1 MHLHPQLAL
10 KDIVHFPDMLD
21 QLAGAVDAKIGAFLS
36 NKGAQHLPRVDKLS
50 ILHHKQVSKVLDKE
64 QTWVVSHE
72 ITLQTSYLNLQQYPA
87 LVASTLVT
95 GLDEWSS
102 IFQYSEK
109 PTVTTAC
116 AEADR
121 YLSLNM
127 SAIEKAGIPED
138 LKTKLQLVVDKDLSD
153 FLFWEFKSMNA
164 GTMGVMLAIF
174 HLMGSEFPWFRCPV
188 SKHCDSQF
196 CQKKNNRFRFTVTG
210 NKTGVDGAILENEA
224 SKDNSD
230 ASISF
235 VFDQSKL
242 DCSVEPIQNTR
253 RWKFKKSKQPKKRAR
268 PEADN
273 RHSTDVDDD
282 NRYDDD
288 DDDDDGDD
296 GDGEPNDDDTL
307 PFTEAEYH
315 KALKII
321 QQVLSLFFLLPV

>member
-196 CQKKNNRFRFTVTG
+196 CQKKNNRFRS
-210 NKTGVDGAILENEA
+210 LSPE
-224 SKDNSD
+224 
-230 ASISF
+230 
-235 VFDQSKL
+235 
-242 DCSVEPIQNTR
+242 TR
-253 RWKFKKSKQPKKRAR
+253 RALTVLYWRTKPVKTTRTLAFPSSLTSQNLTAQWNLSKIPGAGNSRSRSSQKRGPGQKQITGIRLTLTTTTDMMTTTTTMMETTATASQMMTTLYPSRKRSIIR
-268 PEADN
+268 P
-273 RHSTDVDDD
+273 
-282 NRYDDD
+282 
-288 DDDDDGDD
+288 
-296 GDGEPNDDDTL
+296 
-307 PFTEAEYH
+307 
-315 KALKII
+315 
-321 QQVLSLFFLLPV
+321 